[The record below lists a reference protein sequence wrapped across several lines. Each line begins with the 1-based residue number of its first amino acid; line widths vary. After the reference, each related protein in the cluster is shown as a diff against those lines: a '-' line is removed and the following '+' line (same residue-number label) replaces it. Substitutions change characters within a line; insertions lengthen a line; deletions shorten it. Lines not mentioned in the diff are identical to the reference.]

1 MPSRF
6 TLAASYQSGFLVNS
20 IRLPDLKSFSSQA
33 PVPRI
38 SVRGSYFSYASVG
51 ITATKRKFAR
61 KPLSGAY
68 GNDVF
73 IWNVIGSTAA
83 QDATGAVG
91 SLAVISCEAFGDVA
105 LKRSNV
111 YLRSADV
118 SARPLVGGLAS

>member
-33 PVPRI
+33 PVPRM

-51 ITATKRKFAR
+51 MTATKRKFAR

-68 GNDVF
+68 GNDVL
-73 IWNVIGSTAA
+73 IWKVSGSTA
-83 QDATGAVG
+83 DHEATGAVG
-91 SLAVISCEAFGDVA
+91 AFA
-105 LKRSNV
+105 LIHW
-111 YLRSADV
+111 
-118 SARPLVGGLAS
+118 GE